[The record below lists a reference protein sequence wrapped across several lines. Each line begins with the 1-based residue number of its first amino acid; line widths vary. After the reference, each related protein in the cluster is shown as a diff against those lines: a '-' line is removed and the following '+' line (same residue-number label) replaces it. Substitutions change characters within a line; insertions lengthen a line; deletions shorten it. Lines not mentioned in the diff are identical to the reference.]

1 MAWLASIDLWG
12 IWMALTSLAIW
23 AFIIG
28 YAAKTVRRR
37 YLAQTLGRLVRAIVG
52 AIIVAVA
59 ILGIGFGIDRLVVD
73 LHRELITLALAV
85 VTTATTFWTFH
96 RLDRAPAQ
104 PSTPPQ

>member
-28 YAAKTVRRR
+28 YATKIVRRR

-52 AIIVAVA
+52 ALLVAA
-59 ILGIGFGIDRLVVD
+59 CWFGLFIGIDRLVID
-73 LHRELITLALAV
+73 LHRELITLAFAV

-96 RLDRAPAQ
+96 RFDRAPAQ